1 MSENSNEE
9 VYNNVLGITRD
20 QLSKAMTIAAE
31 LEALLLVERR
41 KFAELERQIEE
52 LKNSNEKK

>member
-1 MSENSNEE
+1 MSENQE
-9 VYNNVLGITRD
+9 VFNSVLSVTRD
-20 QLSKAMTIAAE
+20 QLSKSMAISAE

-41 KFAELERQIEE
+41 KVAELERQIEE